1 MPYYRSTYACS
12 TGILAAFEHTITD
25 LPAAVKSKTN
35 FPKSVLIQ
43 TCLPANQIQSEADD
57 NLVCWEAGA
66 LSYRSRCSRFRCQ
79 QNPAAAQVA
88 HRW

>member
-25 LPAAVKSKTN
+25 LPAAE
-35 FPKSVLIQ
+35 IEDYQ
-43 TCLPANQIQSEADD
+43 LPEVGIDPDLFTLPIRSNRADD
-57 NLVCWEAGA
+57 NLVCWEAVPVT
-66 LSYRSRCSRFRCQ
+66 RSRCSRFRRQ
-79 QNPAAAQVA
+79 QNPAAQVA